1 MMNHDDSRRGSAPRR
16 PYETPNLRRVR
27 LVPDEAVLASCK
39 SNVTAGPAGPVQ
51 KCAAN
56 PAICSHNAS

>member
-1 MMNHDDSRRGSAPRR
+1 MNRDTRQAVKRR
-16 PYETPNLRRVR
+16 PYRAPELQRVR

-51 KCAAN
+51 KCAGI
-56 PAICSHNAS
+56 PSVCSHNAS

>member
-1 MMNHDDSRRGSAPRR
+1 MKHNNTGNTAGGRRA
-16 PYETPNLRRVR
+16 YESPALKRVR

-39 SNVTAGPAGPVQ
+39 NNVTAGPAGPIQ

-56 PAICSHNAS
+56 PAVCSHSAS